1 MSRNFLA
8 RLWRWCAIV
17 VMVAATSAAIVLA
30 LEATTAKS
38 YGWWTTEYL
47 LRLGPDTLLLSTALV
62 AVLVLGLFGL
72 TGRLRWAV
80 PLAAMG
86 GVLVAAVNHF
96 KIRFRGEPL
105 YPSDFAYVGEA
116 ELLISSV
123 GVWTAVGAL
132 GSLLL
137 VGVLAWAGVLLLGR
151 LLRIPPAAGTDV
163 PRWVWALRAGTVLVA
178 AALCL
183 LVAGFNSAGNPV
195 KQAYERAGA
204 GWVAWSQN
212 ENYRLNG
219 FLGGFLFNM
228 PSAPMPMPQGYT
240 REVVLE
246 VAGRYADEARAI
258 NEHRDPHALADTNIV
273 IILGESFMDPLR
285 LEGLELG
292 EDPIPFTRAL
302 MDETMSGTMR
312 TVAFG
317 GGTANVEFEV
327 MTGMASGLFSHTLPP
342 YQGLVS
348 SADHFPS
355 LIDRF
360 NDAWTTIGIH
370 PFVADFYRRG
380 DAYRAFGFDESRFI
394 GQMRTQT
401 KLAEAGYV
409 SDAAAYTDLLEDLR
423 THDDPVLA
431 KVVTMQNH
439 AGYAGLYPDPI
450 PVLEPASA
458 RDSWGLSDYL
468 RGLSHADAALAEL
481 LAGLEGLDEETVVL
495 FYGDHAPPR
504 VIPDDLWDAQAS
516 PDARYETPW
525 FVWSTTGVHPSKHQ
539 GLLPPTQLWG
549 QVLRATDAP
558 LTGWD
563 ALLLRLESYP
573 PGAEPPPDLER
584 DLRLLQYDLA
594 VGNAWATDLALSVPE
609 P

>member
-1 MSRNFLA
+1 MFA
-8 RLWRWCAIV
+8 RLRRWLAIGF
-17 VMVAATSAAIVLA
+17 MVAACSAAIVLA
-30 LEATTAKS
+30 VEATTALA
-38 YGWWTTEYL
+38 YGWSEREYL
-47 LRLGPDTLLLSTALV
+47 ARLGPDTLLLSTGLV
-62 AVLVLGLFGL
+62 AVLVAGLFGL
-72 TGRLRWAV
+72 TGRLRWAI
-80 PLAAMG
+80 PLAAMA
-86 GVLVAAVNHF
+86 GVLVVAVNMV
-96 KIRFRGEPL
+96 KVRFRGEPL
-105 YPSDFAYVGEA
+105 YPSDFGYVGEA

-123 GVWTAVGAL
+123 GVWTALAALGAL
-132 GSLLL
+132 VL
-137 VGVLAWAGVLLLGR
+137 VGVGAWAGVLLLGR

-163 PRWVWALRAGTVLVA
+163 PRWVWALRAGAVLA
-178 AALCL
+178 AVGTCV
-183 LVAGFNSAGNPV
+183 LVAGFHDQGNVV
-195 KQAYERAGA
+195 KRVYERAGA
-204 GWVAWSQN
+204 GWINWSQN
-212 ENYRLNG
+212 ENYRVNG
-219 FLGGFLFNM
+219 FVGGFLYNM
-228 PSAPMPMPQGYT
+228 PAAPMARPEGYS
-240 REVVLE
+240 REAVLE
-246 VAGRYADEARAI
+246 VAGRYVDKARAI
-258 NEHRDPHALADTNIV
+258 NEHRDADALTDTNIV

-380 DAYRAFGFDESRFI
+380 YAYRAFGFDESRFI
-394 GQMRTQT
+394 DQMRTQT

-423 THDDPVLA
+423 THEDPVLA

-468 RGLSHADAALAEL
+468 RGLSHADAALADL
-481 LAGLEGLDEETVVL
+481 LAGLEALDEETVVL
-495 FYGDHAPPR
+495 FYGDHAPPG
-504 VIPDDLWDAQAS
+504 VIPDDLWDAQ
-516 PDARYETPW
+516 PGTTARYETPW
-525 FVWSTTGVHPSKHQ
+525 FVWSTQGVHASRHQ
-539 GLLPPTQLWG
+539 GLLSPNQLWN

-558 LTGWD
+558 LSGWD
-563 ALLLRLESYP
+563 ALVLELEGHP
-573 PGAEPPPDLER
+573 PTTALPADLER
-584 DLRLLQYDLA
+584 DLTLLQYDLA
-594 VGNAWATDLALSVPE
+594 LGNGWATDFVLAVPE